1 VPTLVVT
8 GGAKGIGLGTAER
21 FAGEGWNVVIADI
34 DGEAGEREARRIGGS
49 YVSVD
54 ATSRAALFEAFAR
67 IAAEHGGI
75 ECLVPSAGIT
85 IVGPSADLPEA
96 SWRNVLSL
104 DLDGVFYSCQ
114 AAVEHMPQGSS
125 IVMLSSIAA
134 YRGMRERAAYCVAKA
149 GICALVRVLSAEW
162 ADRGVRVNA
171 IAPGWTQTPFLD
183 DAAAAGYVD
192 IEELKSRPPM
202 KGLAQ
207 VSDIVAGIRYLASDD
222 ARFVTGQTLAIDG
235 GWTWAGP

>member
-1 VPTLVVT
+1 M
-8 GGAKGIGLGTAER
+8 
-21 FAGEGWNVVIADI
+21 
-34 DGEAGEREARRIGGS
+34 
-49 YVSVD
+49 
-54 ATSRAALFEAFAR
+54 
-67 IAAEHGGI
+67 
-75 ECLVPSAGIT
+75 PSAGIT
-85 IVGPSADLPEA
+85 IVGPSADLPED

-162 ADRGVRVNA
+162 ARAGRPRQRDRAG
-171 IAPGWTQTPFLD
+171 LD
-183 DAAAAGYVD
+183 ADAVPRRRRGRRLRRHRGAEVAAAD
-192 IEELKSRPPM
+192 E
-202 KGLAQ
+202 GLAQ
-207 VSDIVAGIRYLASDD
+207 VDDIVAGIRYLAS
-222 ARFVTGQTLAIDG
+222 AEASFVTGQTLAIDG

>member
-1 VPTLVVT
+1 M
-8 GGAKGIGLGTAER
+8 
-21 FAGEGWNVVIADI
+21 IADI
-34 DGEAGEREARRIGGS
+34 DGEAGEREASRLGGT
-49 YVSVD
+49 YVHVD
-54 ATSRAALFEAFAR
+54 ATSREALFEAFAGV
-67 IAAEHGGI
+67 AAERGGI
-75 ECLVPSAGIT
+75 DCLVPSAGIT
-85 IVGPSADLPEA
+85 IVGPSADLPED

-125 IVMLSSIAA
+125 IVMISSIAA

-162 ADRGVRVNA
+162 AQRGIRVNA
-171 IAPGWTQTPFLD
+171 VSPGWTQTPFLD

-202 KGLAQ
+202 KRLGQ
-207 VSDIVAGIRYLASDD
+207 VDEIVAGIRFLASSE
-222 ARFVTGQTLAIDG
+222 ASFVTGQTLGIDG

>member
-1 VPTLVVT
+1 MPTLVVT
-8 GGAKGIGLGTAER
+8 GGAKGIGLGTVER
-21 FAGEGWNVVIADI
+21 FAGEGWDVVIADI
-34 DGEAGEREARRIGGS
+34 DGEAGEREASRLGGT
-49 YVSVD
+49 YVAVD
-54 ATSRAALFEAFAR
+54 ATDRAALFDAFGR
-67 IAAEHGGI
+67 IAAAHGTI
-75 ECLVPSAGIT
+75 DCLVPSAGIT
-85 IVGPSADLPEA
+85 IVGPSADLPED
-96 SWRNVLSL
+96 SWRKVLSL

-125 IVMLSSIAA
+125 IVMISSIAA

-162 ADRGVRVNA
+162 AQRGVRVNA
-171 IAPGWTQTPFLD
+171 VSPGWTQTPFLD

-202 KGLAQ
+202 KRLGQ
-207 VSDIVAGIRYLASDD
+207 VDEIVAGIRFLAS
-222 ARFVTGQTLAIDG
+222 AEASFVTGQTLGIDG